1 MLHGATI
8 KMTHVS
14 ISEAAKLAGIS
25 RQHLYKKYITTN
37 IISVERHFDVPK
49 IQISELLRVFGEL
62 KTETSDDRQSIDNS
76 LHELTLK
83 NVNDY
88 SELQAK
94 VKALEAENRQLQARV
109 DDKDKHLQDLREA
122 MRLIEH
128 KPIEKKKSWWFDW
141 R

>member
-1 MLHGATI
+1 
-8 KMTHVS
+8 MT
-14 ISEAAKLAGIS
+14 
-25 RQHLYKKYITTN
+25 
-37 IISVERHFDVPK
+37 
-49 IQISELLRVFGEL
+49 
-62 KTETSDDRQSIDNS
+62 DRQSIDSS

-83 NVNDY
+83 NANDY

-128 KPIEKKKSWWFDW
+128 KSAEKKKSWWFDW